1 MSIIESRNG
10 DEVLLTVNS
19 LSLAGEDAVELKA
32 KTVSLIESGVT
43 KISLNLKKPEY
54 IDSSGIGKL
63 LFMNKKIEKL
73 NGEFQITEI
82 NSTLYEFLE
91 SLAITK
97 VMKITQ
103 PT

>member
-10 DEVLLTVNS
+10 DETILSVKS

-32 KTVSLIESGVT
+32 KAVNLIESGVT
-43 KISLNLKKPEY
+43 KISLNLKQPEY

-63 LFMNKKIEKL
+63 LFMNKKMDEL
-73 NGEFQITEI
+73 NGEFQIIEI
-82 NSTLYEFLE
+82 NSTLYEFLA
-91 SLAITK
+91 SLAITE
-97 VMKITQ
+97 VMKISQ